1 MMEKFIELK
10 PYQVCMYARVC
21 VCVCVCVV
29 YVCEEGWVCVGV
41 WVYIHTYNACMS
53 YVLLWAI
60 PYTVTSE
67 NGYNVCLIFSVCV
80 ENQSLSRDG

>member
-1 MMEKFIELK
+1 M
-10 PYQVCMYARVC
+10 
-21 VCVCVCVV
+21 
-29 YVCEEGWVCVGV
+29 CVGV
-41 WVYIHTYNACMS
+41 WVYIHTYNACIS